1 MQHLICFALL
11 CASSCATFAQSQEI
25 RPRIESPAS
34 LQERPVIVGY
44 TMKGEVIQDCLAV
57 RSTIDLSVEP
67 MPVVIGS
74 STLLITGKARLDEHR
89 RVAVIT
95 PETVVR
101 ANGAAFD
108 GTISDL
114 MYPLLGPENHPYIA
128 PSYDCGKPVRR

>member
-1 MQHLICFALL
+1 
-11 CASSCATFAQSQEI
+11 
-25 RPRIESPAS
+25 
-34 LQERPVIVGY
+34 
-44 TMKGEVIQDCLAV
+44 MKGEVIQDCLAV